1 MNIASKLLL
10 ASGLVLSFMTPL
22 MAQEQNALEE
32 RNAYLFMNGK
42 MIRMHVESDA
52 VHAMIMHN
60 FRPLPKGTMI
70 YSSGGKLYIGKDK
83 KMRNHQMMSTMIF
96 GPELGAGS
104 QR

>member
-10 ASGLVLSFMTPL
+10 ASGLALSLVTPV
-22 MAQEQNALEE
+22 MAQEQNTLEE

-42 MIRMHVESDA
+42 MIRMRVESDA
-52 VHAMIMHN
+52 THAMIMRN
-60 FRPLPKGTMI
+60 FRPLPNGTMI
-70 YSSGGKLYIGKDK
+70 YSSGGKLYIGQDRR
-83 KMRNHQMMSTMIF
+83 MRNHQMMSTMIF